1 MRAGALSPSPAP
13 SARTPQAGHAAAAV
27 REVEP
32 RRTQVSQREIRDAI
46 ARAHTKVT
54 GRAPSAPT
62 LDVLTAQA
70 SLETASGGRMYN
82 FNFGGI
88 KGHGPS
94 GETARLRTH
103 EVLSG
108 KDVEIRDG
116 FRAYR
121 TIDDGAT
128 DYVRLMRDRFP
139 GAMAQAERGDV
150 DGFARALKQSNYYTA
165 DEKAY
170 AIGLRSLIGGASGAS
185 GHSRDEKLTL
195 EVPALPNTSSVL
207 AGTSPAQGFVDGSQL
222 SRVMDAIGH
231 HRETIDPDDE

>member
-1 MRAGALSPSPAP
+1 MRVGASS
-13 SARTPQAGHAAAAV
+13 AGHTVAAA

-32 RRTQVSQREIRDAI
+32 RRTEVSRGEIRAAI
-46 ARAHTKVT
+46 ARAHAAVT
-54 GRAPSAPT
+54 GRAPGAAT

-70 SLETASGGRMYN
+70 SLETASGSRMYN

-88 KGHGPS
+88 KGQGPS

-103 EVLSG
+103 EVLGG

-150 DGFARALKQSNYYTA
+150 DGFAHALKQSSYYTA

-170 AIGLRSLIGGASGAS
+170 ASGLRSLIGAAGGGS
-185 GHSRDEKLTL
+185 GHSSDEKLTL
-195 EVPALPNTSSVL
+195 GSLPTLPNTSSVL
-207 AGTSPAQGFVDGSQL
+207 AGTTPAQGFADGSQL

-231 HRETIDPDDE
+231 HHESVDPDDE

>member
-1 MRAGALSPSPAP
+1 MKVGSTASAQHAAP
-13 SARTPQAGHAAAAV
+13 S

-32 RRTQVSQREIRDAI
+32 KRTQVSRGEIRDAI
-46 ARAHTKVT
+46 ARAHSRVT
-54 GRAPSAPT
+54 GRAASGAT

-88 KGHGPS
+88 KGSGPN
-94 GETARLRTH
+94 GETAKLRTH
-103 EVLSG
+103 EVLGG

-121 TIDDGAT
+121 TIDEGAT
-128 DYVRLMRDRFP
+128 DYVRLMKDRFP

-150 DGFARALKQSNYYTA
+150 DGFAKALKQSNYYTA

-170 AIGLRSLIGGASGAS
+170 ASGLRSLMGTSGGSAARSSEQSVAIGSLS
-185 GHSRDEKLTL
+185 S
-195 EVPALPNTSSVL
+195 LPNTSSIL
-207 AGTSPAQGFVDGSQL
+207 AGTSPPQGFVDESQL
-222 SRVMDAIGH
+222 SRMMDAISH
-231 HRETIDPDDE
+231 HRVSADEDED

>member
-1 MRAGALSPSPAP
+1 MRVGAPSPSPVRAP
-13 SARTPQAGHAAAAV
+13 HAGPAIALA

-32 RRTQVSQREIRDAI
+32 RRTQVSQGEIRDAI
-46 ARAHTKVT
+46 ARAHAKVT

-88 KGHGPS
+88 KGRAPS

-121 TIDDGAT
+121 TIDEGAT

-139 GAMAQAERGDV
+139 AAMAQAERGDV

-165 DEKAY
+165 NEKAY
-170 AIGLRSLIGGASGAS
+170 ASGLRSLIGVGGANAKSTN
-185 GHSRDEKLTL
+185 EKLTL
-195 EVPALPNTSSVL
+195 VSPPALPNISSVL
-207 AGTSPAQGFVDGSQL
+207 AGTSPVRGFADGSQL

-231 HRETIDPDDE
+231 HRETIDADDD

>member
-1 MRAGALSPSPAP
+1 MRVGPSTLLQHAPA
-13 SARTPQAGHAAAAV
+13 

-32 RRTQVSQREIRDAI
+32 KRTQVSQVEIRDAI

-54 GRAPSAPT
+54 GRAASGAT
-62 LDVLTAQA
+62 LEVLTAQA

-88 KGHGPS
+88 KGSGPT
-94 GETARLRTH
+94 GETAKLRTH
-103 EVLSG
+103 EVLGG

-121 TIDDGAT
+121 TLDEGAT
-128 DYVRLMRDRFP
+128 DYVRLIKDRFP

-150 DGFARALKQSNYYTA
+150 DGFAKALKQSGYYTA
-165 DEKAY
+165 DEKSY
-170 AIGLRSLIGGASGAS
+170 ASGLRSLMGTASTEGGGHGTSDRLTIGA
-185 GHSRDEKLTL
+185 L
-195 EVPALPNTSSVL
+195 PALPNMSSVS
-207 AGTSPAQGFVDGSQL
+207 AGSAVGPGFADTTQL

-231 HRETIDPDDE
+231 HRDAVDEDED

>member
-1 MRAGALSPSPAP
+1 MKVGSTTPA
-13 SARTPQAGHAAAAV
+13 QHAVAS

-32 RRTQVSQREIRDAI
+32 KRTQVSQGEIRDAI

-54 GRAPSAPT
+54 GRAASGAA

-82 FNFGGI
+82 YNFGGI
-88 KGHGPS
+88 KGSSSS
-94 GETARLRTH
+94 GETAKLRTH
-103 EVLSG
+103 EVLGG

-121 TIDDGAT
+121 SLDEGAT
-128 DYVRLMRDRFP
+128 DYVRLIKDRFP

-150 DGFARALKQSNYYTA
+150 DGFAKALKQSGYYTA
-165 DEKAY
+165 PEKDY
-170 AIGLRSLIGGASGAS
+170 ASGLRSLMGTAGVALGGHATGERLTIGSLPS
-185 GHSRDEKLTL
+185 
-195 EVPALPNTSSVL
+195 LPNGSSIG
-207 AGTSPAQGFVDGSQL
+207 AGTAAGPGFVDTTQL

-231 HRETIDPDDE
+231 HRDTAEEDED